1 MLSLGEIIRS
11 VYGVWRLAHLD
22 PRGMAYLDTTETGF
36 WRSFQVAILLL
47 PLELLSLALVLQ
59 IRPSEVGLGRIV
71 AVDLIGYA
79 IAWMA
84 FPLAAHYLVMAL
96 DKEREYVGY
105 IVAFNWASTIGAP
118 LYLLLLGAIVSGVL
132 SGISITIAFYAL
144 RAALLF
150 YSWFIART
158 ALGTGILP
166 AAGLVAIDFMIGR
179 LLSVIVER
187 MMF

>member
-1 MLSLGEIIRS
+1 MLSLGEIFHS

-22 PRGMAYLDTTETGF
+22 PKGMAHLDATETGF
-36 WRSFQVAILLL
+36 WRSFQVAFLLL

-59 IRPSEVGLGRIV
+59 IRPSEAGLGRIV

-105 IVAFNWASTIGAP
+105 IVAYNWASTISGP
-118 LYLLLLGAIVSGVL
+118 LYLLLLLAIYGGVL
-132 SGISITIAFYAL
+132 SGISASIAYYGL

-150 YSWFIART
+150 YGWFIART

-179 LLSVIVER
+179 LLNVVIER